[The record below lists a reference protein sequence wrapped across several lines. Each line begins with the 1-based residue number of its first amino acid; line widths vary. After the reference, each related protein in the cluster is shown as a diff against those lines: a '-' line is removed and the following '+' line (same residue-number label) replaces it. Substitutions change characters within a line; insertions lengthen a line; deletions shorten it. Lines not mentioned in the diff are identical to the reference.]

1 MSDYVLEVIDLTK
14 TYKHFKAL
22 DHVSLTIEKG
32 SIYGLIGQNGAGK
45 STMMKII
52 CGLSHPSGGKF
63 KLFGHEPDEDSYL
76 YRRIGTLIE
85 NPGQYLSLNAF
96 DNMKMKSLS
105 MGCFQKKKVL
115 ELLKLCGLE
124 NTGSKKVRHFSMG
137 MKQRLGI
144 AMALLNDPQFLILD
158 EPTNGLDPQGIREI
172 RNLLIKLNKE
182 QGMTILVCSH
192 ILEELSKIATHY
204 AIIKKGQLVECLT
217 SDELY
222 EKCKDC
228 FELSVSD
235 SGKSV
240 SCLEQKFNIINYE
253 VLPNNCIHVFEHYE
267 EPEKIV
273 RELVM
278 NEIDVYEMGIHKQSL
293 EAYFLKKSGDENDY
307 Q

>member
-1 MSDYVLEVIDLTK
+1 MSEYVLEVNDLTK
-14 TYKHFKAL
+14 TYKHFNAL
-22 DHVSLTIEKG
+22 DHVSLTIEQG
-32 SIYGLIGQNGAGK
+32 AIYGLIGQNGAGK

-52 CGLSHPSGGKF
+52 SGISHPSSGSF
-63 KLFGHEPDEDSYL
+63 KLFDHKPEEDSYL
-76 YRRIGTLIE
+76 YRRIGVLIE
-85 NPGQYLSLNAF
+85 NAGQYPSLNAF

-105 MGCFQKKKVL
+105 MGCYQKKKVL

-124 NTGSKKVRHFSMG
+124 NTGTKKTKHFSMG

-172 RNLLIKLNKE
+172 RNLLLKLNKE
-182 QGMTILVCSH
+182 QGMTILICSH

-217 SDELY
+217 RDELF

-228 FELSVSD
+228 FELCVSD
-235 SGKSV
+235 SSKAV
-240 SCLEQKFNIINYE
+240 LCLEQKFNITSYE
-253 VLPNNCIHVFEHYE
+253 VLPNNIIHVFEHYE

-273 RELVM
+273 RELIL
-278 NEIDVYEMGIHKQSL
+278 NEIDVYEMGMHKQSL
-293 EAYFLKKSGDENDY
+293 EAYFLKKSGDENDT